1 MGIGGPQDA
10 MAKKAKDKVGPA
22 VSVTKLHNILMQ
34 MRKNCNHPD
43 LITAGF
49 DGSVTYPGADELVAE
64 CGKLRLLDR
73 LLTRLHAAGHKVLI
87 FSQVLLSTKH
97 YMLNV
102 CLDLG
107 ETLLLSRATFVYDC
121 VPLAW
126 AYWGTGVFVV
136 QLWQS
141 LGLYK

>member
-1 MGIGGPQDA
+1 
-10 MAKKAKDKVGPA
+10 MAKKAKDNAGPP
-22 VSVTKLHNILMQ
+22 VSLTKLHNVLMQ

-49 DGSVTYPGADELVAE
+49 DGSATYPGADELVAE

-87 FSQVLLSTKH
+87 FSQVRLSTKH

-102 CLDLG
+102 CLGLG
-107 ETLLLSRATFVYDC
+107 ETLLLSRATFVYPY
-121 VPLAW
+121 VPLIW
-126 AYWGTGVFVV
+126 ASWPTTVV
-136 QLWQS
+136 V
-141 LGLYK
+141 